1 MKSPRKFF
9 EALPDPR
16 IQRKQLHDFQDVI
29 MIVLCGVIAGCDE
42 WTTIQ
47 EYANTKLDFL
57 KTFLK
62 LPNGIPSHDTF
73 GDIFAKIDPLKFEE
87 CFLAWTLEV
96 CELTKGEIISI
107 DGKKLRGSYDKHDK
121 KSAIHMVSAWANQNR
136 LVLGQVKVDDKS
148 NEITAIPQLI
158 KVLVLKGCIVTI
170 DAMGCQTEIAKLII
184 EAEADYVLALKGNQG
199 DLQQQVK
206 DSFEREQPTH
216 TYTEL
221 SNDHGRVEK
230 RSYSVLSDLKWV
242 DNSASWAGLQTLIR
256 VDSEV
261 FHKLSKKSST
271 ETRYYISSLQ
281 LTDKQKDTEFIAKAV
296 RGHWGIEASLHWS
309 LDVSF
314 NEDKS
319 RVRKG
324 YADQNLSAVRKIAL
338 NLLRDEPTVKRG
350 IKTKRMKAGWD
361 DTYLKAVLRV

>member
-1 MKSPRKFF
+1 MESPRKYF

-16 IQRKQLHDFQDVI
+16 IKRKQLHDFQDVI

-47 EYANTKLDFL
+47 EYATTKLDFL

-73 GDIFAKIDPLKFEE
+73 GDIFAKIDPRQFED
-87 CFLAWTLEV
+87 CFLAWTLSV
-96 CELTKGEIISI
+96 CELTQGEIISI
-107 DGKKLRGSYDKHDK
+107 DGKKLRGSYDKLNK
-121 KSAIHMVSAWANQNR
+121 KAAIHMVSAWANQNR

-148 NEITAIPQLI
+148 NEITAIPRLI
-158 KVLVLKGCIVTI
+158 NVLVLKGCIVTI
-170 DAMGCQTEIAKLII
+170 DAMGCQTEIARQIVA
-184 EAEADYVLALKGNQG
+184 AEADYVLALKGNQES
-199 DLQQQVK
+199 LQQQVK
-206 DSFEREQPTH
+206 ASFKYQLPTH

-221 SNDHGRVEK
+221 SGDHGRVEK
-230 RSYSVLSDLKWV
+230 RTYSVLTDLNWV
-242 DNSASWAGLQTLIR
+242 ENRSSWAGLATLIR
-256 VDSEV
+256 VESAVME
-261 FHKLSKKSST
+261 KLSQTTSS

-281 LTDKQKDTEFIAKAV
+281 VWDKEKDTELIARAV

-314 NEDKS
+314 NEDKC

-338 NLLRDEPTVKRG
+338 NLLRAEPTVKRG

-361 DTYLKAVLRV
+361 DAYLKAVLQV